1 MAAPAAGGLKMTN
14 SVWTFPYSTRYYLTH
29 PWKWFKQLWRNCRD
43 VYRRARYGWTYSD
56 VWNWDTW
63 FLTIVPDMFKHLA
76 HYSMAYPGEDPFN
89 TPDEWQAWLLKVAN
103 LIEQSSEEWCDEN
116 NEYYEPFMNNFS
128 DEEIRKKYFARQEE
142 LINICHSNIHE
153 ALTEIATHFYKI
165 WD

>member
-1 MAAPAAGGLKMTN
+1 MNM
-14 SVWTFPYSTRYYLTH
+14 SVWQWPYTKRYYLTH
-29 PWKWFKQLWRNCRD
+29 PWKWVKHFFTNCRD
-43 VYRRARYGWTYSD
+43 AYRRMRYGWTYSD
-56 VWNWDTW
+56 VWNWDDW

-76 HYSMAYPGEDPFN
+76 HYSMAYPGADPFS

-103 LIEQSSEEWCDEN
+103 LIEQSSEEWCNEN

-128 DEEIRKKYFARQEE
+128 DEENRKKYFARQEE
-142 LINICHSNIHE
+142 LTNICHSNISE